1 MSDIKEVLGNY
12 STDITKTIEEELAT
26 ITPQNLADASVYLT
40 RAGGKMLR
48 PALTL
53 ITAEAVG
60 GARESSLNAAAAIEL
75 IHTFSLIHDDI
86 MDQDDT
92 RRGMPSVHKVW
103 GDDVAILAGDTLF
116 SKAFELIIGSKGTS
130 SDQNNKALATVADAC
145 VKICEGQA
153 LDMSFEERFDVKQ
166 DEYMEMIFKKTG
178 ALIAAATKAGAI
190 MGGASDEVIDAMYEY
205 GRLIGLAFQIQDD
218 YLDLVADEE
227 TLGKPIGSDIGK
239 GKMTIIAIKGLESDD
254 SGRLFEILK
263 DTENSQS
270 DIDEAIQILTDCGAI
285 EYARNLA
292 LESVDQAKEVLEILD
307 DSASKQILV
316 GIADCII
323 RDGNHIS
330 IIDFKSDEKIPF
342 RSIYEVGKKKSKRM
356 KYPLVNLEDASGIH
370 YQIQLS
376 LYAWMIQQ
384 LDPNLIIDNL
394 VIVQVE
400 NLKKKKEFPV
410 EYLKEDVEK
419 LLKWHVKSV
428 RLKTE
433 MDKCNSLN
441 FD

>member
-116 SKAFELIIGSKGTS
+116 SKAFEIIIGSKGTS

-292 LESVDQAKEVLEILD
+292 LESVDQSKEVLEILD

-316 GIADCII
+316 GIAD
-323 RDGNHIS
+323 
-330 IIDFKSDEKIPF
+330 FVLE
-342 RSIYEVGKKKSKRM
+342 RS
-356 KYPLVNLEDASGIH
+356 A
-370 YQIQLS
+370 
-376 LYAWMIQQ
+376 
-384 LDPNLIIDNL
+384 
-394 VIVQVE
+394 
-400 NLKKKKEFPV
+400 
-410 EYLKEDVEK
+410 
-419 LLKWHVKSV
+419 
-428 RLKTE
+428 
-433 MDKCNSLN
+433 
-441 FD
+441 